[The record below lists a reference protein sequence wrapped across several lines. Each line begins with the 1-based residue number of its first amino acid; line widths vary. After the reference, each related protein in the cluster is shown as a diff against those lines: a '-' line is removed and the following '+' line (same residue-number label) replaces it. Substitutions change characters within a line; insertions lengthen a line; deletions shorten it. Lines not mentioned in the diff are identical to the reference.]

1 MDILR
6 IIVEQ
11 LEPSEEDHIIIKC
24 RDVPPELISL
34 LNSFSKT
41 NKLIGYV
48 DNEIH
53 RVNPSN
59 VYYIEAVDNR
69 TFLYGHQSM
78 YESKQK
84 LYELEEILG
93 VSDFLRISKSTI
105 VNLSKVK
112 ALSPALSRRLEA
124 TLENNEKV
132 IVSRQYV
139 DDLKKH
145 FGI

>member
-11 LEPSEEDHIIIKC
+11 LAPLEEDHIIIKC

-34 LNSFSKT
+34 LNSFNKS
-41 NKLIGYV
+41 NKLIGYI
-48 DNEIH
+48 DDEIH
-53 RVNPSN
+53 RISPSN
-59 VYYIEAVDNR
+59 VYYIESVDNR
-69 TFLYGHQSM
+69 TFLYGHRSM

-84 LYELEEILG
+84 LYELEEILEM
-93 VSDFLRISKSTI
+93 SDFLRISKSTI

-139 DDLKKH
+139 NDLKKH